1 MGSNWGD
8 DDSHKSPMFLF
19 CACVCFLQNLVWE
32 RTCTILFGCLFNHE
46 YIQKKGQDENM
57 ILFAAASLAL
67 TTGLGMNR
75 NLVKISQYRH

>member
-1 MGSNWGD
+1 MIAIKVQCFFFVRVCVSFKIWFGSERARSYLD
-8 DDSHKSPMFLF
+8 
-19 CACVCFLQNLVWE
+19 ACLIMN
-32 RTCTILFGCLFNHE
+32 I
-46 YIQKKGQDENM
+46 YKKKGQDENM